1 MQSKPGHY
9 SQYQTPEK
17 LQGCLA
23 VNYTEE
29 SLQWFVNK
37 KKSPTLTF
45 FQNPFQN
52 TRALHLDPHLVF
64 IPLITLLRTAT
75 SMKMSKTPT
84 EGG

>member
-1 MQSKPGHY
+1 MQSKPGDY
-9 SQYQTPEK
+9 SQYQTPEN

-23 VNYTEE
+23 VNYTQE

-37 KKSPTLTF
+37 KKSHPNF

-52 TRALHLDPHLVF
+52 TRALHLDRHLVF

-75 SMKMSKTPT
+75 SMKMSNTPT